1 MKNTPHKYL
10 FYYGKFA
17 VSKFSPPAVTSI
29 YFFLY
34 RFMNDIVETTPY
46 TLLISLSGHWISY
59 IFVNLLY
66 LINNLYFNNT
76 T

>member
-10 FYYGKFA
+10 LYYEKFT
-17 VSKFSPPAVTSI
+17 VSKFSPPVVTSI
-29 YFFLY
+29 FFLY

-46 TLLISLSGHWISY
+46 TLLISLSGHWIYY